1 MAAKNLNPSVNTS
14 LLKSLLDSR
23 AGATGSGAT
32 KLLETILADKASDVP
47 MNKQSDNLVPQ
58 NPNRVENDQ
67 VWHNK
72 NLVIQ

>member
-23 AGATGSGAT
+23 AGATGSGAA
-32 KLLETILADKASDVP
+32 KLLETVLADKASDVP

-58 NPNRVENDQ
+58 NPNEVENDQ